1 MKCCSNCRAELSPG
15 WRFCGNCG
23 YPVKQ
28 DDERYSSE
36 PIDPIAIV
44 ISHKIDPEKGNAR
57 LRRESY
63 ADARPFKKDE
73 AVRIINSAIILI
85 DEFNKAEPGN
95 FSFGIIMNGLRLLS
109 DRLTKGD
116 VSPLSGA
123 ETNILELAAN
133 LFFQAAEVLLKEPSK
148 DSYQE
153 YIHKWIKICED
164 LLSLVENGLVV
175 EHPIEKPTE
184 KAMPKSIDVPSAG
197 INNAIQE
204 EIRHLEQ
211 EIGENAPQFKI
222 HEYNPELDYWKE
234 LEVLIGLNNVK
245 TQLQEHISAFRVHQV
260 RKQMHPDLKT
270 EFKFN
275 CIFKGRPGT
284 GKTTVARILSGI
296 LKQEGIIKTG
306 QCVEADASSLISGWI
321 GFTPKCTRL
330 AALKA
335 VGGVLLIDE
344 AYSLITGKGGA
355 NNLGNEAIDAL
366 TPIMTNYADDLIVV
380 LAGYEEEMDKFM
392 SQVNTGF
399 ASRFQRNVDFEDY
412 SGIELLKIFLN
423 IAKNNYFR
431 LDKRALQRLSKLLEA
446 IAARKDSNR
455 AFANARTVR
464 SLFDAIR
471 TKAAQRYM
479 NDNKIDPDLITADD
493 VTLTA
498 QELRNIGAI

>member
-1 MKCCSNCRAELSPG
+1 MKYCSNCRSALSPG
-15 WRFCGNCG
+15 SRFCGKCG

-28 DDERYSSE
+28 AEATFSSE
-36 PIDPIAIV
+36 IKDPIALV
-44 ISHKIDPEKGNAR
+44 ISRRISPEKGSAR
-57 LRRESY
+57 LRNESY
-63 ADARPFKKDE
+63 AAPKAFSKDE
-73 AVRIINSAIILI
+73 AVEIINSAIILI
-85 DEFNKAEPGN
+85 DEFNKAEPDN
-95 FSFGIIMNGLRLLS
+95 FSFGIIMKGLRSLS
-109 DRLTKGD
+109 ERLGKGD
-116 VSPLSGA
+116 GSPLSEA
-123 ETNILELAAN
+123 ETNILELAGN
-133 LFFQAAEVLLKEPSK
+133 LFFQAVEVLLKEPDK

-153 YIHKWIKICED
+153 YIDKWIKACED
-164 LLSLVENGLVV
+164 LLSLVENGLAVGQPIKRPVV
-175 EHPIEKPTE
+175 KPAPE
-184 KAMPKSIDVPSAG
+184 AK
-197 INNAIQE
+197 INNEIE
-204 EIRHLEQ
+204 DEIRNLEQ
-211 EIGENAPQFKI
+211 EIGKNAPQFKT
-222 HEYNPELDYWKE
+222 HKYDPELDYWKE
-234 LEVLIGLNNVK
+234 LEDLVGLDNVK
-245 TQLQEHISAFRVHQV
+245 SQLQEHISAFRVHQV
-260 RKQMHPDLKT
+260 RKQMHPGLKT

-284 GKTTVARILSGI
+284 GKTTLARILSGI

-306 QCVEADASSLISGWI
+306 QCIEADASTITSGWV

-335 VGGVLLIDE
+335 IGGVLLIDE
-344 AYSLITGKGGA
+344 AYSLITGKGGG

-380 LAGYEEEMDKFM
+380 LAGYEKEMNEFM

-412 SGIELLKIFLN
+412 SGIELLEIFLN

-431 LDKRALQRLSKLLEA
+431 LDRRALQRLNKLLGA

-464 SLFDAIR
+464 SLFDVIR
-471 TKAAQRYM
+471 AKAAQRYM
-479 NDNKIDPDLITADD
+479 KNTDNDPDLITAED

>member
-1 MKCCSNCRAELSPG
+1 MRYCSNCRSELIPG
-15 WRFCGNCG
+15 SRFCGHCG

-28 DDERYSSE
+28 TEETYASE
-36 PIDPIAIV
+36 IVDPITIV
-44 ISHKIDPEKGNAR
+44 ISRKINPEKGNAR

-95 FSFGIIMNGLRLLS
+95 FSFGIIMNGLRSLS
-109 DRLTKGD
+109 HRLITGD
-116 VSPLSGA
+116 GMPLA
-123 ETNILELAAN
+123 EAEINILELAAN
-133 LFFQAAEVLLKEPSK
+133 LFFQAAEALLKEPEK

-153 YIHKWIKICED
+153 YIHKWLKVCED
-164 LLSLVENGLVV
+164 LLSITNNGLAV
-175 EHPIEKPTE
+175 EAPIERPIERPAK
-184 KAMPKSIDVPSAG
+184 DVSDAG
-197 INNAIQE
+197 INNPIDE
-204 EIRHLEQ
+204 EIWHLEQ
-211 EIGENAPQFKI
+211 ELEKNAPQFKI
-222 HEYNPELDYWKE
+222 HEYNPDLDYWKE
-234 LEVLIGLNNVK
+234 LEDLVGLNNVK
-245 TQLQEHISAFRVHQV
+245 TQLEEHISAFRVHQV

-296 LKQEGIIKTG
+296 LKQEGIIRTG
-306 QCVEADASSLISGWI
+306 QCVETDASSITSGWI

-335 VGGVLLIDE
+335 IGGVLLIDE

-380 LAGYEEEMDKFM
+380 LAGYEKEMEEFM

-412 SGIELLKIFLN
+412 SGSELLEIFLN
-423 IAKNNYFR
+423 IAKTNYFR
-431 LDKRALQRLSKLLEA
+431 LDRRALQRLYKLLEA

-479 NDNKIDPDLITADD
+479 KSKNIDPDLITADD

>member
-1 MKCCSNCRAELSPG
+1 MRYCSNCRSELSPG
-15 WRFCGNCG
+15 SRFCGHCG

-28 DDERYSSE
+28 TEETYASE
-36 PIDPIAIV
+36 IVDPIAIV
-44 ISHKIDPEKGNAR
+44 ISRKINPEKGNAR

-95 FSFGIIMNGLRLLS
+95 FSFGIIMNGLRSLS
-109 DRLTKGD
+109 GRLKKGD
-116 VSPLSGA
+116 GSPLSKA
-123 ETNILELAAN
+123 ETNILELAGD
-133 LFFQAAEVLLKEPSK
+133 LLFQAAEALMKEPDK
-148 DSYQE
+148 DGYQE
-153 YIHKWIKICED
+153 YILKWAKACED
-164 LLSLVENGLVV
+164 LLSLADNGLVL
-175 EHPIEKPTE
+175 EHPIERPVEKP
-184 KAMPKSIDVPSAG
+184 APKGVEVPGNSID
-197 INNAIQE
+197 NAIAE
-204 EIRHLEQ
+204 EIRQLEE
-211 EIGENAPQFKI
+211 EIGKNAPQFKI

-234 LEVLIGLNNVK
+234 LEDLVGLNNVK
-245 TQLQEHISAFRVHQV
+245 TQLEEHISAFRVHQV

-296 LKQEGIIKTG
+296 LKQEGIIRTG
-306 QCVEADASSLISGWI
+306 QCVETDVSSITSGWI

-335 VGGVLLIDE
+335 IGGVLLIDE

-380 LAGYEEEMDKFM
+380 LAGYEKEMEEFM

-412 SGIELLKIFLN
+412 SGSELLEIFLN

-431 LDKRALQRLSKLLEA
+431 LDRRALQRLYKLLEA

-479 NDNKIDPDLITADD
+479 KSKNIDPDLITADD

>member
-1 MKCCSNCRAELSPG
+1 MKYCSNCRCELSPG
-15 WRFCGNCG
+15 ARFCGQCG
-23 YPVKQ
+23 FPVKQ
-28 DDERYSSE
+28 IEESHSSE
-36 PIDPIAIV
+36 IRNPITLAASRMIC
-44 ISHKIDPEKGNAR
+44 PEKGDLR
-57 LRRESY
+57 LRHESY
-63 ADARPFKKDE
+63 ADARPIEKDE
-73 AVRIINSAIILI
+73 AVRIVNSAIILI
-85 DEFNKAEPGN
+85 DEFLKAEPDN
-95 FSFGIIMNGLRLLS
+95 FSFGLTRKGLRFLS
-109 DRLTKGD
+109 ERLAKGNGF
-116 VSPLSGA
+116 PLSGA
-123 ETNILELAAN
+123 ERNILELAAN
-133 LFFQAAEVLLKEPSK
+133 IFCQASGVLLKEPEN
-148 DSYQE
+148 DIYQE
-153 YIHKWIKICED
+153 YIHKWLKVCKD
-164 LLSLVENGLVV
+164 LLSLADNGLVV
-175 EHPIEKPTE
+175 EQPLEKPVE
-184 KAMPKSIDVPSAG
+184 KSVPKSTDVPCTS
-197 INNAIQE
+197 INNAIEE
-204 EIRHLEQ
+204 EILHLEQ
-211 EIGENAPQFKI
+211 EIGKNAPQFKI
-222 HEYNPELDYWKE
+222 HEYNPDLNYWKE
-234 LEVLIGLNNVK
+234 LEDLVGLNNVK

-260 RKQMHPDLKT
+260 RKQMHPNLKT

-296 LKQEGIIKTG
+296 LKQEEIIKIG
-306 QCVEADASSLISGWI
+306 QCVETDASSITSGWI

-335 VGGVLLIDE
+335 VGGVLFIDE
-344 AYSLITGKGGA
+344 AYSLITGKGGV

-380 LAGYEEEMDKFM
+380 LAGYEKEMEEFM

-412 SGIELLKIFLN
+412 SGSELLEIFLN
-423 IAKNNYFR
+423 IANKNYFR
-431 LDKRALQRLSKLLEA
+431 LDRRALQRLNKLLEA

-471 TKAAQRYM
+471 TKAAQRYI

>member
-1 MKCCSNCRAELSPG
+1 MKYCSNCRSELIPG
-15 WRFCGNCG
+15 SRFCGHCG

-28 DDERYSSE
+28 TEETYASE
-36 PIDPIAIV
+36 IVNPIAIV
-44 ISHKIDPEKGNAR
+44 ISRKINPEKGAR

-73 AVRIINSAIILI
+73 AVRIINSALIMI

-95 FSFGIIMNGLRLLS
+95 FTFGTIMNGLRSLS
-109 DRLTKGD
+109 HRLITGD
-116 VSPLSGA
+116 GTPLAGA
-123 ETNILELAAN
+123 EINILELAAN
-133 LFFQAAEVLLKEPSK
+133 LFFQAAEALLKEPEN

-153 YIHKWIKICED
+153 YIHKWLKVCED
-164 LLSLVENGLVV
+164 LLSLADNGLVV
-175 EHPIEKPTE
+175 EQPIERSVE
-184 KAMPKSIDVPSAG
+184 KSVPKSTDVPCTS
-197 INNAIQE
+197 INNSIEE
-204 EIRHLEQ
+204 EILHLEQ
-211 EIGENAPQFKI
+211 ELEKNAPQFKI

-234 LEVLIGLNNVK
+234 LEDLVGLNNVK

-284 GKTTVARILSGI
+284 GKTTVARVLSGI
-296 LKQEGIIKTG
+296 LKQEGIIKIG
-306 QCVEADASSLISGWI
+306 QCIETDASSITSGWI

-335 VGGVLLIDE
+335 VGGVLFIDE
-344 AYSLITGKGGA
+344 AYSLITGKGGS

-380 LAGYEEEMDKFM
+380 LAGYEKEMEEFM

-412 SGIELLKIFLN
+412 SGSELLEIFLN

-431 LDKRALQRLSKLLEA
+431 LDRRALQRLYKLLEA

-479 NDNKIDPDLITADD
+479 KSKNIDPDLITADD